1 LLKLSSHTPALVAGK
16 PRRVR
21 GLGTEGKGAG
31 TEDRAARLGVYSEG
45 GKKQTFASNILSLRL
60 ALFSRIKSFIF
71 EQFMF
76 NHNFSVM
83 GVNKNQTV
91 KAGFAG
97 FVLVAVVV
105 VFFAMFS
112 IERIDSGQTGIIVN
126 LAGSERGIDDAK
138 VETGWVMYNRFA
150 KQLFEYPAFAQ
161 IVDYEPFDIQDK
173 KGTIFKT
180 DPTIEYYIEREN
192 AKLVFLRYRKTTQE
206 LEQSVILTEVK
217 NAYKD
222 VAGVYET
229 DSLINNRPA
238 FEKEVE
244 ALLKE
249 RLSQRGFTFSNIQSS
264 VKPNEVL
271 QAAIDAKNT
280 AVQNAL
286 KVENE
291 KKAAIAEAEKVVAAA
306 KGKADANRILQE
318 SITPEL
324 IQLKAVEKWDGK
336 LPLSTSGNTLPFLKL
351 Q

>member
-1 LLKLSSHTPALVAGK
+1 M
-16 PRRVR
+16 
-21 GLGTEGKGAG
+21 GT
-31 TEDRAARLGVYSEG
+31 T
-45 GKKQTFASNILSLRL
+45 
-60 ALFSRIKSFIF
+60 
-71 EQFMF
+71 
-76 NHNFSVM
+76 
-83 GVNKNQTV
+83 KNQTV
-91 KAGFAG
+91 KMGLTG
-97 FVLVAVVV
+97 MVLVGIVVLFFVMFAV
-105 VFFAMFS
+105 
-112 IERIDSGQTGIIVN
+112 ERIDSGQTGIIVN
-126 LAGSERGIDDAK
+126 LAGSERGVDDAK
-138 VETGWVMYNRFA
+138 VETGWVMYNRFV

-192 AKLVFLRYRKTTQE
+192 AKIVFLRYRKTTEE

-222 VAGVYET
+222 VAGLYET

-244 ALLKE
+244 SLLRE

>member
-1 LLKLSSHTPALVAGK
+1 MSTTAKNHGWKVGI
-16 PRRVR
+16 
-21 GLGTEGKGAG
+21 
-31 TEDRAARLGVYSEG
+31 G
-45 GKKQTFASNILSLRL
+45 G
-60 ALFSRIKSFIF
+60 
-71 EQFMF
+71 
-76 NHNFSVM
+76 
-83 GVNKNQTV
+83 
-91 KAGFAG
+91 
-97 FVLVAVVV
+97 AVVIGLCIL
-105 VFFAMFS
+105 FGMMFA
-112 IERIDSGQTGIIVN
+112 IDRIDSGQTGIIVN
-126 LAGSERGIDDAK
+126 LAGSERGVNDAK
-138 VETGWVMYNRFA
+138 VETGWVVYNRFT

-161 IVDYEPFDIQDK
+161 IVDYDPFDIQDK
-173 KGTIFKT
+173 KGTIFQT

-192 AKLVFLRYRKTTQE
+192 AKVVFLRYRKTTAE
-206 LEQSVILTEVK
+206 LEKSVILTEVK

-222 VAGVYET
+222 VAGLYET

-244 ALLKE
+244 TLLKE

-306 KGKADANRILQE
+306 KGKADANRILQQ

-336 LPLSTSGNTLPFLKL
+336 LPLSTSGNTLPFLQLK
-351 Q
+351 

>member
-1 LLKLSSHTPALVAGK
+1 M
-16 PRRVR
+16 
-21 GLGTEGKGAG
+21 GT
-31 TEDRAARLGVYSEG
+31 T
-45 GKKQTFASNILSLRL
+45 
-60 ALFSRIKSFIF
+60 
-71 EQFMF
+71 
-76 NHNFSVM
+76 
-83 GVNKNQTV
+83 KNQTV
-91 KAGFAG
+91 KMGLTG
-97 FVLVAVVV
+97 TVLVGIVVLFFVMFAV
-105 VFFAMFS
+105 
-112 IERIDSGQTGIIVN
+112 ERIDSGQTGIIVN
-126 LAGSERGIDDAK
+126 LAGSERGVDDAK
-138 VETGWVMYNRFA
+138 VETGWVMYNRFV

-192 AKLVFLRYRKTTQE
+192 AKIVFLRYRKTTEE

-222 VAGVYET
+222 VAGLYET

-244 ALLKE
+244 SLLRE

>member
-1 LLKLSSHTPALVAGK
+1 
-16 PRRVR
+16 
-21 GLGTEGKGAG
+21 
-31 TEDRAARLGVYSEG
+31 
-45 GKKQTFASNILSLRL
+45 
-60 ALFSRIKSFIF
+60 
-71 EQFMF
+71 M
-76 NHNFSVM
+76 
-83 GVNKNQTV
+83 
-91 KAGFAG
+91 
-97 FVLVAVVV
+97 
-105 VFFAMFS
+105 
-112 IERIDSGQTGIIVN
+112 
-126 LAGSERGIDDAK
+126 
-138 VETGWVMYNRFA
+138 
-150 KQLFEYPAFAQ
+150 
-161 IVDYEPFDIQDK
+161 
-173 KGTIFKT
+173 
-180 DPTIEYYIEREN
+180 
-192 AKLVFLRYRKTTQE
+192 FLRYRKTTFE

-222 VAGVYET
+222 IAGLYET

-244 ALLKE
+244 NLLKE

-264 VKPNEVL
+264 VKPNDVL

-336 LPLSTSGNTLPFLKL
+336 LPLSTSGNTLPFLELKK
-351 Q
+351 

>member
-1 LLKLSSHTPALVAGK
+1 MVTSKKTTLKFGFIGIVLIGIMVLFFGM
-16 PRRVR
+16 
-21 GLGTEGKGAG
+21 
-31 TEDRAARLGVYSEG
+31 YS
-45 GKKQTFASNILSLRL
+45 ID
-60 ALFSRIKSFIF
+60 
-71 EQFMF
+71 
-76 NHNFSVM
+76 
-83 GVNKNQTV
+83 
-91 KAGFAG
+91 
-97 FVLVAVVV
+97 
-105 VFFAMFS
+105 
-112 IERIDSGQTGIIVN
+112 RIDSGQTGIIVN
-126 LAGSERGIDDAK
+126 LAGSDRGIDDAK
-138 VETGWVMYNRFA
+138 VETGWVVYNRFV

-161 IVDYEPFDIQDK
+161 IVDYDPFDIQDK

-192 AKLVFLRYRKTTQE
+192 AKVVFLRYRKTTEE

-222 VAGVYET
+222 IAGLYET

-244 ALLKE
+244 GLLKE
-249 RLSQRGFTFSNIQSS
+249 RLSLRGFTFSNIQSS
-264 VKPNEVL
+264 VKPNDVL

-306 KGKADANRILQE
+306 KGKADANRILQQ

-336 LPLSTSGNTLPFLKL
+336 LPISTGGNALPFLKL

>member
-1 LLKLSSHTPALVAGK
+1 M
-16 PRRVR
+16 
-21 GLGTEGKGAG
+21 GT
-31 TEDRAARLGVYSEG
+31 T
-45 GKKQTFASNILSLRL
+45 
-60 ALFSRIKSFIF
+60 
-71 EQFMF
+71 
-76 NHNFSVM
+76 
-83 GVNKNQTV
+83 KNQTV
-91 KAGFAG
+91 KMGLTGVVLVG
-97 FVLVAVVV
+97 FVVLFFVMFAV
-105 VFFAMFS
+105 
-112 IERIDSGQTGIIVN
+112 ERIDSGQTGIIVN
-126 LAGSERGIDDAK
+126 LAGSERGVDDAK
-138 VETGWVMYNRFA
+138 VETGWVMYNRFV

-192 AKLVFLRYRKTTQE
+192 AKIVFLRYRKTTEE

-222 VAGVYET
+222 VAGLYET

-244 ALLKE
+244 SLLRE